1 MQDLR
6 TAAWPVPYSGKLRP
20 DSLGKD
26 RGLGEP
32 ANRKEFGK
40 RPRPPLQCHGQM
52 PEQVAGLYYYYYYN
66 IFKTL
71 GTYNPE
77 GD

>member
-20 DSLGKD
+20 DSLGED

-32 ANRKEFGK
+32 ANRTVVLHRCPCTAFPG
-40 RPRPPLQCHGQM
+40 
-52 PEQVAGLYYYYYYN
+52 
-66 IFKTL
+66 
-71 GTYNPE
+71 
-77 GD
+77 